1 MNRNNYT
8 VNTVHRVNTITNT
21 TTTNNNNTID
31 FNITRITTPPTK
43 SKQQVQALATAEARG
58 KLVWTRIM
66 ADMNDVFDKGEDKTV
81 VTVSGNTTDRVTTV
95 DLPLPL
101 QDILDLMVYV
111 KQHAEV
117 LVPQL
122 PELIMPKKRKREVV
136 PDEKLARIRWNDY
149 IPEEEKKDPSS
160 VFRVVEKRVVN
171 PDLTEPMICL
181 VCEKTQPLRH
191 FHTKVEPSISED
203 PAAIYGKVRNICL
216 DCLTLCWVR
225 GDK

>member
-1 MNRNNYT
+1 MMNRNNCT
-8 VNTVHRVNTITNT
+8 VNTVHRVNTITNNRT
-21 TTTNNNNTID
+21 DNNTTVL
-31 FNITRITTPPTK
+31 NITQITTPPTK
-43 SKQQVQALATAEARG
+43 SKQQVQASGTAETRG
-58 KLVWTRIM
+58 KLVWTRIID
-66 ADMNDVFDKGEDKTV
+66 DMNDMFDKGEDKTV

-101 QDILDLMVYV
+101 QDILDLMLYV

-136 PDEKLARIRWNDY
+136 PDEKLARIRWNNY

-181 VCEKTQPLRH
+181 VCEKTQPLCN
-191 FHTKVEPSISED
+191 FHTKEEPRICED
-203 PAAIYGKVRNICL
+203 PAAVYGSVRNICL
-216 DCLTLCWVR
+216 DCLMLCWVR
-225 GDK
+225 GD

>member
-8 VNTVHRVNTITNT
+8 VNTVHRA
-21 TTTNNNNTID
+21 NTID
-31 FNITRITTPPTK
+31 ITNNRTDNNTTVFNITQITTPPTK
-43 SKQQVQALATAEARG
+43 SKQQVQALGTAETRG

-66 ADMNDVFDKGEDKTV
+66 DDMNDVFDKGEDKTV
-81 VTVSGNTTDRVTTV
+81 VTVSGNTIDRVTTV

-101 QDILDLMVYV
+101 QDILDLIQYV
-111 KQHAEV
+111 KQQGEASVHQ
-117 LVPQL
+117 PT
-122 PELIMPKKRKREVV
+122 ELIMPKKRKREVV

-160 VFRVVEKRVVN
+160 VFRVVEERVAN
-171 PDLTEPMICL
+171 PDLTEPLICL

-203 PAAIYGKVRNICL
+203 PAAVYGKVRNICL

>member
-8 VNTVHRVNTITNT
+8 VNTVHRVNTITN
-21 TTTNNNNTID
+21 NRSDNNTID
-31 FNITRITTPPTK
+31 FNITQITTPPTK

-66 ADMNDVFDKGEDKTV
+66 ADMQDVFDKGEDKTV

-101 QDILDLMVYV
+101 QDILDLMLYV

-122 PELIMPKKRKREVV
+122 PELMPKKRKREVV

-160 VFRVVEKRVVN
+160 VFRVVEKRVAN
-171 PDLTEPMICL
+171 PDLTEPIKCL
-181 VCEKTQPLRH
+181 VCETTQPLCN
-191 FHTKVEPSISED
+191 FHTKVEPMISED
-203 PAAIYGKVRNICL
+203 PAAVYGKVRNICL

-225 GDK
+225 GD

>member
-1 MNRNNYT
+1 MMNRNNYT
-8 VNTVHRVNTITNT
+8 VNTVHRVNTITN
-21 TTTNNNNTID
+21 NRSDNNTID
-31 FNITRITTPPTK
+31 FNITQITTPPTK

-66 ADMNDVFDKGEDKTV
+66 ADMQDVFDKGEDKTV

-101 QDILDLMVYV
+101 QDILDLILYV
-111 KQHAEV
+111 KQQAEV
-117 LVPQL
+117 LVPQ
-122 PELIMPKKRKREVV
+122 PTELIMPKKRKREVV

-171 PDLTEPMICL
+171 PDLTELLICL
-181 VCEKTQPLRH
+181 VCEKTQPLCN
-191 FHTKVEPSISED
+191 FHTEEEPSISED
-203 PAAIYGKVRNICL
+203 PAAVYGTVRNICL
-216 DCLTLCWVR
+216 GCLILCWVR
-225 GDK
+225 GD